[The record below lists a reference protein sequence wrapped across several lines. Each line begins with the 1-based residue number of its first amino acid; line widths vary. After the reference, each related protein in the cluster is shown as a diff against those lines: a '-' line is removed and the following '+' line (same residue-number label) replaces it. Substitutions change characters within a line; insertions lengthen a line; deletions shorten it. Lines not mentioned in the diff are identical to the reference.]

1 VPRKSKA
8 ELSLVH
14 LTPGRR
20 LEPPPELGGIER
32 EIFLQTVAAVAFDHF
47 ASEDLPLLTA
57 YCRAAALERRAAEE
71 LAAGATVGNQP
82 SPWLAVHASAIRSL
96 ERLSVRLRLGPRS
109 RNPTNRRSVK
119 GARRPSYY
127 ATMERKP

>member
-1 VPRKSKA
+1 MPRKSKA

-14 LTPGRR
+14 LASGRR

-32 EIFLQTVAAVAFDHF
+32 EIFLQTAAAVAFDHF
-47 ASEDLPLLTA
+47 STEDLPLLTA

-71 LAAGATVGNQP
+71 LAAGATVGAMP

-127 ATMERKP
+127 ATMEPGR

>member
-14 LTPGRR
+14 LAPGRR

-32 EIFLQTVAAVAFDHF
+32 ETFLQTVAAAAFDHF
-47 ASEDLPLLTA
+47 AAEDLPLLTA

-71 LAAGATVGNQP
+71 LAVGATVGNQP
-82 SPWLAVHASAIRSL
+82 SPWLSVHASAIRSL

-109 RNPTNRRSVK
+109 RNPTNRRSMK

-127 ATMERKP
+127 ATMERQP